1 MHALRI
7 ASLLALWAGAVVAGG
22 LQEVTTLKPI
32 SKGKGLQ
39 ARADDESVAP
49 SKSVGLDYGV
59 DTDPLVHVD
68 LDMQQPAVLLEDVAS
83 IDAVLCA
90 NESISISF
98 TSGEGF
104 EAAVATWANK
114 GDLVFF
120 TNHLGGCD
128 TEDERGVFLVSR
140 ISGDVETLTIVAHA
154 EKKDVASTAA
164 NTAITFEGVPAAK
177 KRQTVSRRV
186 LNERGITI
194 NEKGLNIAGTI
205 GLPRNTPIYSFPP
218 YLEVSA
224 DSAEITASVTFSGFL
239 DYDVLG
245 GKLKELYVDIDSSI
259 DAEVGVTVAVTAE
272 YRDSFTYVPGE
283 LSYMIIDVPGIIT
296 LGPELLFAIGLD
308 IDVAAG
314 VTVTG
319 SAGAGLQNGRV
330 HLDFLDTNKTSF
342 TPWKPVYNAK
352 LNLSER
358 ALAKADTWVD
368 VTFQLI
374 VQVLGGVVDLS
385 AGLTARPRFN
395 NEFAFTASQEI
406 DETGTVTQPGDLV
419 CAQGLS
425 IKSDFSFSLF
435 AFVTKLW
442 SNTVYNVQIPIAQ
455 ECYTWL

>member
-140 ISGDVETLTIVAHA
+140 ISGDVETLTIVVHA
-154 EKKDVASTAA
+154 EKKDVASTAG
-164 NTAITFEGVPAAK
+164 EH
-177 KRQTVSRRV
+177 
-186 LNERGITI
+186 
-194 NEKGLNIAGTI
+194 
-205 GLPRNTPIYSFPP
+205 FPM
-218 YLEVSA
+218 LHWA
-224 DSAEITASVTFSGFL
+224 R
-239 DYDVLG
+239 DV
-245 GKLKELYVDIDSSI
+245 
-259 DAEVGVTVAVTAE
+259 
-272 YRDSFTYVPGE
+272 R
-283 LSYMIIDVPGIIT
+283 
-296 LGPELLFAIGLD
+296 
-308 IDVAAG
+308 
-314 VTVTG
+314 
-319 SAGAGLQNGRV
+319 
-330 HLDFLDTNKTSF
+330 
-342 TPWKPVYNAK
+342 
-352 LNLSER
+352 
-358 ALAKADTWVD
+358 
-368 VTFQLI
+368 
-374 VQVLGGVVDLS
+374 
-385 AGLTARPRFN
+385 
-395 NEFAFTASQEI
+395 
-406 DETGTVTQPGDLV
+406 
-419 CAQGLS
+419 C
-425 IKSDFSFSLF
+425 
-435 AFVTKLW
+435 
-442 SNTVYNVQIPIAQ
+442 
-455 ECYTWL
+455 

>member
-1 MHALRI
+1 MHALH
-7 ASLLALWAGAVVAGG
+7 AGLMALLASIALAKGMP
-22 LQEVTTLKPI
+22 EITTLKPI

-39 ARADDESVAP
+39 ARADDEAVAP
-49 SKSVGLDYGV
+49 STSVVLEYGV
-59 DTDPLVHVD
+59 DAEPMVHVD
-68 LDMQQPAVLLEDVAS
+68 LTLTKPAVVLEDIAS
-83 IDAVLCA
+83 IKNVACSADSV
-90 NESISISF
+90 SITFGSA
-98 TSGEGF
+98 EGF
-104 EAAVATWANK
+104 QAAVATWANK

-120 TNHLGGCD
+120 TNHMGGCD
-128 TEDERGVFLVSR
+128 IEAERGVFLVNR
-140 ISGDVETLTIVAHA
+140 VSGDVGTLTIVAHA

-164 NTAITFEGVPAAK
+164 NTAITFEGVPVAK
-177 KRQTVSRRV
+177 KRQSVAKKALSQ
-186 LNERGITI
+186 RGITI

-245 GKLKELYVDIDSSI
+245 AKLKQLYVDIDSTI
-259 DAEVGVTVAVTAE
+259 DAEVGVTVAAKAG
-272 YRDSFTYVPGE
+272 YRDSFTYNPGE
-283 LSYMIIDVPGIIT
+283 LSYMIVNVPGIIS

-319 SAGAGLQNGRV
+319 TAGAGLKNGRV
-330 HLDFLDTNKTSF
+330 HLDFLDTAKTSV

-352 LNLSER
+352 LSLSQR
-358 ALAKADTWVD
+358 ALAKADTWID
-368 VTFQLI
+368 ITFQLV
-374 VQVLGGVVDLS
+374 VQILGGALDIS

-395 NEFAFTASQEI
+395 NEFALTASQGIELG
-406 DETGTVTQPGDLV
+406 GTITQPNDLA

-425 IKSDFSFSLF
+425 IQSDFSFSLF
-435 AFVTKLW
+435 AFVTKMW
-442 SNTVYNVQIPIAQ
+442 SKTVYNIHIPIAK

>member
-1 MHALRI
+1 M
-7 ASLLALWAGAVVAGG
+7 
-22 LQEVTTLKPI
+22 
-32 SKGKGLQ
+32 SK
-39 ARADDESVAP
+39 
-49 SKSVGLDYGV
+49 
-59 DTDPLVHVD
+59 
-68 LDMQQPAVLLEDVAS
+68 
-83 IDAVLCA
+83 
-90 NESISISF
+90 
-98 TSGEGF
+98 
-104 EAAVATWANK
+104 
-114 GDLVFF
+114 
-120 TNHLGGCD
+120 
-128 TEDERGVFLVSR
+128 
-140 ISGDVETLTIVAHA
+140 
-154 EKKDVASTAA
+154 
-164 NTAITFEGVPAAK
+164 
-177 KRQTVSRRV
+177 RV

-259 DAEVGVTVAVTAE
+259 DAEVGVTIAVTAE
-272 YRDSFTYVPGE
+272 YRDSFTYSPGE

-308 IDVAAG
+308 VDVAAG

-330 HLDFLDTNKTSF
+330 HLDFLDTNKTSV
-342 TPWKPVYNAK
+342 TPWTPVYNAK
-352 LNLSER
+352 LNLSQR
-358 ALAKADTWVD
+358 ALAKADTWID

-406 DETGTVTQPGDLV
+406 DQGGVTQPGDLV

-425 IKSDFSFSLF
+425 VKSDFTFSLF

-442 SNTVYNVQIPIAQ
+442 SSTIYNVQVPIAE